1 MRGQWLHRDASFHDR
16 AMGWQILPVA
26 LALSVL
32 ALILSAGA
40 ARSASTSQ
48 WEVQGEMS
56 EACTCQVPCTCNFG
70 QGPSPH
76 HYCWSLASFHI
87 EKGHYGTVSLD
98 GLHLARAHG
107 NRSTVWYIDD
117 NATAGQAA
125 ALRSL
130 VRYAAHANRA
140 GQRFERARIVQT
152 MGHGRFKIEIG
163 NLGGF
168 EANELI
174 GMDGKN
180 PIVVENMT
188 AWNVQ
193 HDIKGK
199 ATRLD
204 YNDKFGNQ
212 LNFKNTNANLGKF
225 DWTEKTPNPF

>member
-1 MRGQWLHRDASFHDR
+1 MRRW
-16 AMGWQILPVA
+16 ILPSGLV
-26 LALSVL
+26 LSL
-32 ALILSAGA
+32 IALILVAVRATAASADH
-40 ARSASTSQ
+40 

-76 HYCWSLASFHI
+76 HYCWSLASFRI
-87 EKGHYGTVSLD
+87 DKGHYGTVNLD
-98 GLHLARAHG
+98 GLHLVRAHG
-107 NRSTVWYIDD
+107 NASTVWYIDD
-117 NATAGQAA
+117 SATAQQTA

-130 VRYAAHANRA
+130 VGQAAHSNGRA
-140 GQRFERARIVQT
+140 TQHFETAHIVQT
-152 MGHGRFKIEIG
+152 MGDVRFRIKIG
-163 NLGGF
+163 DKGGF

-174 GMDGKN
+174 GMDGKT

-199 ATRLD
+199 TTRLRYKD
-204 YNDKFGNQ
+204 EFGNQ
-212 LNFKNTNANLGKF
+212 LDFENTNANLGKF